1 MGDVRGTNMRS
12 KGHSDSQ
19 LTKQKD
25 WQIYDQTNV
34 EYIEKRKTI
43 QQNKIRLL
51 KELTCEV
58 S

>member
-1 MGDVRGTNMRS
+1 MGDVGGTNMRS
-12 KGHSDSQ
+12 KGYSDSQ
-19 LTKQKD
+19 LAKQKD